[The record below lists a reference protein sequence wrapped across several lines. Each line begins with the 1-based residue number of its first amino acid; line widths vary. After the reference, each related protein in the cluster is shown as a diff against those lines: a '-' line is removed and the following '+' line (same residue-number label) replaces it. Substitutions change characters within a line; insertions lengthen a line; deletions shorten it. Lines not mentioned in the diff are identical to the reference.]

1 MKATCSRTVHFER
14 KVAGVESAD
23 VMFLV
28 TASETSLP
36 GDADAGWT
44 TTITGQKMTAAGYV
58 WSCTKVTYTD
68 GTISYTGKYCI
79 GKCTNFATITE
90 QYVLSASGTTK
101 PSASAAWKETYTPV
115 EGMYL
120 WTRNKLSYTNGSA
133 VSYTTAICIGY
144 IGKNGTNGTS
154 FTTKGKADGHYAT
167 YAKWKAAK
175 KEMTSDANPMLIDN
189 ASDGR
194 GSEYAIPSILTYS
207 GGATDCAA
215 ISKATVGD
223 AYVIGSELWVANASA
238 WVSLGSI
245 QGPAG
250 ANGDDGA
257 NAVNVY
263 LSPTSIMHKKS
274 DTEAKYAVVC
284 KVKDGNDFVE
294 YSSKEEDGKFLV
306 IVESDT
312 IPDGVTIE
320 TVSGEDY
327 FECDFTI
334 PANQEV
340 NADVVFYVVY
350 KKVGYTY
357 TYQIKTI
364 ADGEKGDKGD
374 DGADAVDI
382 QMTTNSIAHK
392 KASTSSTYSVTFK
405 VKVGK
410 SLAEYGTDDGK
421 FHIND
426 IPASSLPDGVTYT
439 KTGGTAGATY
449 VTYKLTI
456 AKNVSVNTNFS
467 FVVYYGSIGYSRTFS
482 ITTVEDGEPGA
493 KGEKGAILRGPQDW
507 TSLSDGYNFYQ
518 GADGEEYKDVVI
530 YSGNYYSCIQT
541 HAKSSSILPTNSEYW
556 KLGDKFELVATSVLL
571 ADNAQIKM
579 LQGQSIL
586 LQDLS
591 SGMKMLLQ
599 GGMMNIYGSQNVAN
613 IRIGL
618 DDNGQSILQFY
629 NNDGELCY
637 DLGPGGLDAKNVKSG
652 SLDAVSGYV
661 TMASV
666 TGTENFSTTKTFGDG
681 TIRLVASTLA
691 IDSKLFGGGQ
701 NSQPAANGTKKTLY
715 RYTAARLNGKVV
727 KDDSRGLTAELA
739 EKADGK
745 YFTSQILVASDAL
758 TNLASG
764 TFILKTA
771 KVLQCPQFITGG
783 GPKYMLNY
791 VNITSGSMVSTNI
804 CSQESN
810 STTTLD
816 GVITE

>member
-14 KVAGVESAD
+14 KVAGVKSAD

-28 TASETSLP
+28 TTSETSLP

-44 TTITGQKMTAAGYV
+44 TTITGQKMTATGYV

-68 GTISYTGKYCI
+68 GTTSYTGKYCI

-101 PSASAAWKETYTPV
+101 PSASAAWKESYTPV

-167 YAKWKAAK
+167 YAKWKTAK

-194 GSEYAIPSILTYS
+194 GSEYSSPSVLTYS

-223 AYVIGSELWVANASA
+223 AYVIGSELWVANDSA

-250 ANGDDGA
+250 ANGDDGV
-257 NAVNVY
+257 NAVSVY
-263 LSPTSIMHKKS
+263 LSPASIVHKKS
-274 DTEAKYAVVC
+274 DTETKYAVTC

-294 YSSKEEDGKFLV
+294 CSSKEEDGKFLV
-306 IVESDT
+306 IVESDS
-312 IPDGVTIE
+312 IPAGVTVE
-320 TVSGEDY
+320 SVVGEDY

-350 KKVGYTY
+350 NKVGYTY

-382 QMTTNSIAHK
+382 QMTTNGIAHK
-392 KASTSSTYSVTFK
+392 KASTNSTYSVTIK
-405 VKVGK
+405 VKVGTSFVK
-410 SLAEYGTDDGK
+410 YGTESGQ
-421 FHIND
+421 FYISD
-426 IPASSLPDGVTYT
+426 IPSSYLPTGVTYT
-439 KTGGTAGATY
+439 KTTGDTY
-449 VTYKLTI
+449 VTYKITI
-456 AKNVSVNTNFS
+456 AKDAVVSTSFNFNIRYNS
-467 FVVYYGSIGYSRTFS
+467 ASYTRTFS
-482 ITTVEDGEPGA
+482 ITTVEDGEAGA
-493 KGEKGAILRGPQDW
+493 KGEKGAVLRGPQDW

-518 GADGEEYKDVVI
+518 GTDGEEYKDVVI

-541 HAKSSSILPTNSEYW
+541 HVKSTSILPTNSEYW

-637 DLGPGGLDAKNVKSG
+637 DLGPGGLDAKSVKSG

-661 TMASV
+661 TMVSV
-666 TGTENFSTTKTFGDG
+666 TGTESFSATKTFGDG
-681 TIRLVASTLA
+681 KIYTVASTLV
-691 IDSKLFGGGQ
+691 IDNKLFGGGL
-701 NSQPAANGTKKTLY
+701 NSTPAASGTKKTLY

-727 KDDSRGLTAELA
+727 KDDSHGLTAELA

-758 TNLASG
+758 ANLASG

-771 KVLQCPQFITGG
+771 KVLHCPQLITGG

-791 VNITSGSMVSTNI
+791 VKITDGSMVSVNI
-804 CSQESN
+804 CSREAN

>member
-14 KVAGVESAD
+14 KVAGVKSAD

-28 TASETSLP
+28 TTSETSLP

-68 GTISYTGKYCI
+68 GTTAYTGKYCI

-90 QYVLSASGTTK
+90 QYVLGASGTTK
-101 PSASAAWKETYTPV
+101 PSASAAWKESYTPV

-194 GSEYAIPSILTYS
+194 GSDYASPSVLTYR

-250 ANGDDGA
+250 ANGDDGV
-257 NAVNVY
+257 NAVSVY
-263 LSPTSIMHKKS
+263 LSPASIVHKKS
-274 DTEAKYAVVC
+274 DTEAKYAVTC

-294 YSSKEEDGKFLV
+294 CSQKEEDGKFLV
-306 IVESDT
+306 IVESDS
-312 IPDGVTIE
+312 IPAGVTVE
-320 TVSGEDY
+320 SVVGEDY

-340 NADVVFYVVY
+340 NADVTFYVVY
-350 KKVGYTY
+350 NKVGYTY

-392 KASTSSTYSVTFK
+392 KASTNSTYSVTIK
-405 VKVGK
+405 VKVGTSFVK
-410 SLAEYGTDDGK
+410 YGTESGQ
-421 FHIND
+421 FYISD
-426 IPASSLPDGVTYT
+426 IPSSYLPTGVTYT
-439 KTGGTAGATY
+439 KTTGDTY
-449 VTYKLTI
+449 VTYKITI
-456 AKNVSVNTNFS
+456 AKDTVVSTSFNFNIRYNS
-467 FVVYYGSIGYSRTFS
+467 ASYTRTFC
-482 ITTVEDGEPGA
+482 ITTVEDGESGA
-493 KGEKGAILRGPQDW
+493 KGEKGAVLRGPQDW

-518 GADGEEYKDVVI
+518 GTDGEEYKDVVI

-541 HAKSSSILPTNSEYW
+541 HAKASSILPTNSEYW

-586 LQDLS
+586 LQDLTR
-591 SGMKMLLQ
+591 GVKMELK
-599 GGMMNIYGSQNVAN
+599 GGMMDIYGSQDVAN

-637 DLGPGGLDAKNVKSG
+637 DLGPGGLDAKSVKSG

-661 TMASV
+661 TMVSV
-666 TGTENFSTTKTFGDG
+666 TGTESFSTTKPFGDG
-681 TIRLVASTLA
+681 KIYTVASTSV
-691 IDSKLFGGGQ
+691 IDNKLFGGGQ
-701 NSQPAANGTKKTLY
+701 NSQPATGGTRQTLY

-727 KDDSRGLTAELA
+727 KDDSRNLTAELA

-745 YFTSQILVASDAL
+745 YFTSQTLVANDAL
-758 TNLASG
+758 THLASG

-771 KVLQCPQFITGG
+771 KVLQCPQLITSG

-791 VNITSGSMVSTNI
+791 VKITDGSMVSVNI
-804 CSQESN
+804 CSLEAN